1 MSECE
6 EMVGVEKNSVGYFY
20 CDQKLIQDS
29 GLFFRKANW
38 SFEMCN
44 MKLLISLQSA
54 FQNQQLHSASFFKQ
68 VAQIYFAQRPIF
80 SHISFNS
87 KISTPVKQVCFLPF
101 SINSFEQTWGYLR
114 VPKNGCIFAL
124 L

>member
-54 FQNQQLHSASFFKQ
+54 FQNQQLHSASLFKQ

-80 SHISFNS
+80 SHISLNS
-87 KISTPVKQVCFLPF
+87 KISTPVKQVSFLPF
-101 SINSFEQTWGYLR
+101 SINGTKKMVAYLR
-114 VPKNGCIFAL
+114 YYKR
-124 L
+124 